1 MYEDNV
7 TQRKSYAF
15 AIRIVNAYKYLVKH
29 GEFVMSKQ
37 LLRVVRLFVL

>member
-29 GEFVMSKQ
+29 GELSCQ
-37 LLRVVRLFVL
+37 NNYCAVVRLFVL